1 MGNLHSMD
9 HVYSI
14 ADFREIAKRKL
25 PKGLFEFIDR
35 GNDDEIA
42 MQENIAALARIKLV
56 SRVLTDVSKRNLSIK
71 LLGKQQALPFA
82 IGPTGSAG
90 LTWFEGE
97 IALAKAAAKLGIPF
111 TLATGSMT
119 AMERVVS
126 EAGGTLWF
134 QLYLWPDRSLS
145 HQLVR
150 RASVAGYDALVFTV
164 DTPVAPGREYNLRN
178 GFVIPFQ
185 FTRHNVIDVL
195 KHPGWLLGVIGKYL
209 SHSGLPKYANFP
221 EHMQTKITA
230 LPMGRSMATNESMSW
245 EDLKE
250 LRKIWP
256 RKLIVKGIQHPE
268 DAKLAIQY
276 GADAIVVSNHGG
288 RVLDS
293 SPATID
299 ILPKIVER
307 VNQQATVLIDGG
319 FRRGSD
325 IIKAL
330 ALGADAVLLGRAPL
344 YGTAS
349 AGQVGAERVL
359 GLYKN
364 EIDRVLGLIGCQDV
378 NDLDSSYLFTKL

>member
-1 MGNLHSMD
+1 MD

-150 RASVAGYDALVFTV
+150 RASAAGYDALVFTV

-378 NDLDSSYLFTKL
+378 NDLNPSYLFTK